1 MKIGLVSLGC
11 SKNLVDS
18 ENILGWFKSNDHT
31 VVSDLNA
38 ADILV
43 VNTCGF
49 IEPAKKES
57 IDTIL
62 DVSKYKQKNA
72 KSLIVTGCL
81 VQRYYDELKESLP
94 EVDAFVRIQDYPHL
108 SELLDPL
115 LDHSS
120 KVVYGKHER
129 LVSTLKHSAYLKIAE
144 GCSNRCS
151 YCAIPLIRGSMDS
164 YPIDSLVQQA
174 QKLADDG
181 VKEIVL
187 IAQDTSRFGEEKG
200 SNQLVDLLEKI
211 NEIEG
216 IEWIRLLYLY
226 PNAMTDSLLKG
237 MKRLSKVLPYFDIP
251 IQHADNTLLKNMFR
265 KGTAE
270 DNADAIKRIRD
281 LFDEPILRTTVIV
294 GFPGESEEQFQ
305 TLLRFIEDNEFDRL
319 GAFTYSPEDDTVAF
333 DLEDDVPQALK
344 EDRLHRL
351 MQVQAAISDK
361 RMLKQVGK
369 VYRTLIESR
378 VSKQNIY
385 YGRTYTMAPDDVDG
399 ELEFSSDKLHKIGDF
414 VDVMIDE
421 VNGFD
426 LKGHVV

>member
-31 VVSDLNA
+31 VVTDLST

-62 DVSKYKQKNA
+62 DVSKYKEKNA

-94 EVDAFVRIQDYPHL
+94 EVDAFVRIQDYPHIGDI
-108 SELLDPL
+108 LDPL
-115 LDHSS
+115 LGTQS

-151 YCAIPLIRGSMDS
+151 YCAIPLIRGDMDS
-164 YPIDSLVQQA
+164 YPVDSLVKQA

-200 SNQLVDLLEKI
+200 SNQLVELLEKI
-211 NEIEG
+211 NDIEG

-226 PNAMTDSLLKG
+226 PNAMNESLLAG
-237 MKRLSKVLPYFDIP
+237 MKRLDKVLPYFDVP

-270 DNADAIKRIRD
+270 DNADAIKRIRQK
-281 LFDEPILRTTVIV
+281 FDNAVLRTTVIV
-294 GFPGESEEQFQ
+294 GFPGETEEQFQ
-305 TLLRFIEDNEFDRL
+305 TLLKFVEENEFDRL
-319 GAFTYSPEDDTVAF
+319 GAFTYSPEDDTVAY
-333 DLEDDVPQALK
+333 DMEDNIPQAVK

-351 MQVQAAISDK
+351 MQVQSAISD
-361 RMLKQVGK
+361 RLMSQQVGK
-369 VYRTLIESR
+369 VYKTLIEAR
-378 VSKQNIY
+378 ASKSEIY
-385 YGRTYTMAPDDVDG
+385 HGRTYAMAPDDVDG
-399 ELEFSSDKLHKIGDF
+399 ELLFTSDKQHKIGDF

-421 VNGFD
+421 VEGFD